1 MAGLNQSIGKYINVE
16 VIKSGVITDW
26 NDESYNVVE
35 GEIYELDDKG
45 CIEDPDLEEGDMDTF
60 TISGNKLDDVTMSE
74 YVFNE
79 YFLIKD

>member
-1 MAGLNQSIGKYINVE
+1 MAGLNQMIGKYINVE

-60 TISGNKLDDVTMSE
+60 TISGNKLDGVTMSE

>member
-16 VIKSGVITDW
+16 VIKSGTITDW
-26 NDESYNVVE
+26 NNESYDVVE
-35 GEIYELDDKG
+35 GEIYELDDEG

-74 YVFNE
+74 YIFNE
-79 YFLIKD
+79 YFLIKT